1 MNTDIGLQ
9 RRLAFTGR
17 GDPRGRFADGATPF
31 ISQRL
36 GAVVCSRRNRSA
48 GSLAWAPDFG
58 VLQNYVDDIF
68 NSIVHHVMLLQAGC
82 VDLEPDA

>member
-1 MNTDIGLQ
+1 M
-9 RRLAFTGR
+9 A
-17 GDPRGRFADGATPF
+17 ATPL
-31 ISQRL
+31 ISHRFDAMAL
-36 GAVVCSRRNRSA
+36 HSSKNV
-48 GSLAWAPDFG
+48 SLIAYFG